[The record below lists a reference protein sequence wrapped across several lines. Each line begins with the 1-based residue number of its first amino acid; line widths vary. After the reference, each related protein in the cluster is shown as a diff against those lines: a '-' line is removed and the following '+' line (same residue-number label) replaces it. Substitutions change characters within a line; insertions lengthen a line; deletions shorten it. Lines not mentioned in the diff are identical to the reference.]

1 MILITITNA
10 KEKLMLVFK
19 VLLLVLLLGLLV
31 PKLYGVLSDAGS
43 LERWA
48 EKEKI
53 IDEPLRVEETQGQE
67 NIPFWANVV
76 NSWK

>member
-10 KEKLMLVFK
+10 KEKMMLVLK
-19 VLLLVLLLGLLV
+19 MIILVLLLGLLV

-43 LERWA
+43 LQRWA

-53 IDEPLRVEETQGQE
+53 IDEPLRVENTVEQE
-67 NIPFWANVV
+67 RVPFWAQVV